1 LIHRAGRL
9 SAINDFLS
17 ALPTQTSDT
26 GMDYKKITLGIET
39 ISILSASDVP
49 GVLMQVNILLK
60 NRQFFAKIH
69 DISLRAQISL
79 ALGDYSSDK
88 LPLATTKKV
97 QKAITLFFSVCRGT
111 VYDETTEAGI
121 KVHFSV

>member
-49 GVLMQVNILLK
+49 GVLMQVNILFK
-60 NRQFFAKIH
+60 NRQFFC
-69 DISLRAQISL
+69 QN
-79 ALGDYSSDK
+79 
-88 LPLATTKKV
+88 P
-97 QKAITLFFSVCRGT
+97 
-111 VYDETTEAGI
+111 
-121 KVHFSV
+121 